1 MEDAMTLDL
10 PGPVAAY
17 VAADKAKDLEL
28 VARCLA
34 DDALVHD
41 EERDYRGIDAIKAWK
56 QQADAKY
63 QYVME
68 PLDASVSDE
77 TVKLHARLTG
87 DFPGSPVEVDYTF
100 TLANDK
106 ITSLEIQ

>member
-1 MEDAMTLDL
+1 MALEL

-17 VAADKAKDLEL
+17 LAADKAKDLDL
-28 VARCLA
+28 IARCSA

-41 EERDYRGIDAIKAWK
+41 EDHDYRGLDAIKAWK
-56 QQADAKY
+56 READAKY
-63 QYVME
+63 RYIME
-68 PLDASVSDE
+68 PLEASVNDA
-77 TVKLHARLTG
+77 TVKMHARLTG

-106 ITSLEIQ
+106 ITSL